1 MTKAPNPADA
11 RARLQA
17 LVRGYRI
24 PPAIYVA
31 TRLGVP
37 DLLADGPKDV
47 DALARACGAHAPSL
61 KRLLSALTAVGVF
74 DKVGPGRFA
83 LAPMGMALRKG
94 VPGSLRNSILFLLA
108 ETHWRPWGHLLHTV
122 QTGETAFDHAH
133 GLGLFDYMARH
144 PEVSALFNAGMA
156 GNSPG
161 HARLVAEAC
170 DLSGARLVVDVGGGR
185 GRLIAT
191 LLAQNPHL
199 RGILFDQ
206 PHVID
211 SARETLAEA
220 GVAGR
225 CGLAGGSFFESV
237 PADGDVYVLR
247 NIIHDWKDDPAV
259 AILATCRRAIKA
271 DARLLLVER
280 ELPDD
285 PRQAPMVHHADLEM
299 LVNVGGQERTTDEYA
314 ALMKRNGLELAR
326 TIPLARGPDAMGHY
340 IVEGKPE

>member
-1 MTKAPNPADA
+1 MTNAMNPADA
-11 RARLQA
+11 RAQLQA

-24 PPAIYVA
+24 PPAIHVA
-31 TRLGVP
+31 TRLGIP

-47 DALARACGAHAPSL
+47 DVLARACGAHAPSL

-74 DKVGPGRFA
+74 DKVGPSRFA
-83 LAPMGMALRKG
+83 LAPVGQALRKD
-94 VPGSLRNSILFLLA
+94 VPGSLRNSVLFLLN
-108 ETHWRPWGHLLHTV
+108 ESHWRPWGHLLHAV

-133 GLGLFDYMARH
+133 GAGLFDYMASH

-156 GNSPG
+156 GNSPA
-161 HARLVAEAC
+161 HARLIADAC
-170 DLSGARLVVDVGGGR
+170 DLSGARLAVDVGGGR

-191 LLAQNPHL
+191 LLERNPHL

-211 SARETLAEA
+211 SARETLEET

-225 CGLAGGSFFESV
+225 CDLVGGSFFESV
-237 PADGDVYVLR
+237 PADGDVYLLR
-247 NIIHDWKDDPAV
+247 NIIHDWKDDQAV
-259 AILATCRRAIKA
+259 AILATCRRAMSE

-285 PRQAPMVHHADLEM
+285 PRAALMVHHADLEM
-299 LVNVGGQERTTDEYA
+299 LVNVGGQERTTEEYG
-314 ALMKRNGLELAR
+314 ALLAR
-326 TIPLARGPDAMGHY
+326 SGLRLVRTLSLAPGPDAMGHY
-340 IVEGKPE
+340 IVEAKAA